1 MDAVDGGGESEG
13 FEVRSLGLD
22 ATPSNRSRKR
32 SRFSAPLV
40 PGPFRGPW
48 KPSSSLS
55 TDGYHATMG
64 DASTP
69 PDAGPLI
76 RWIMGAVLVWGT
88 ILGIGAWRL
97 NNDPRR
103 LLVVLA
109 CVIAFVGFWALMLS
123 ARARRRRRD

>member
-1 MDAVDGGGESEG
+1 
-13 FEVRSLGLD
+13 
-22 ATPSNRSRKR
+22 
-32 SRFSAPLV
+32 
-40 PGPFRGPW
+40 
-48 KPSSSLS
+48 
-55 TDGYHATMG
+55 MG

-88 ILGIGAWRL
+88 ILGVGAWRL

-109 CVIAFVGFWALMLS
+109 CVIAFIGFWALMLA